1 MVKDGTT
8 LFGDRKDIRKY
19 SIDFELGETLQKL
32 NQAGQL
38 FLEFNNLTLI
48 DKLVN
53 FLKCGPRLGS
63 K

>member
-19 SIDFELGETLQKL
+19 SIDFELGETSQKL

-53 FLKCGPRLGS
+53 FLKCGPLGS